1 MKKITL
7 TKKKIMFEDEIEEIA
22 EGKIKRIGNG
32 GMILS
37 SKKHVGKE
45 AYILIKKK

>member
-1 MKKITL
+1 MRKITL

-22 EGKIKRIGNG
+22 EGKVKRIGNG

-37 SKKHVGKE
+37 SKKHIGKKV
-45 AYILIKKK
+45 YIITRKK